1 MAEDSWNWNAPD
13 YGWGTPQEEAPAYD
27 FGGGTDWGFTD
38 TSNWDISDEGWD
50 MFQPLEEEQPWLN
63 PEFNFEEEYGIPS
76 LYDDPYTRD
85 AYGNT
90 WNMNAPSYDW
100 GNVMDE
106 DWQPDWQNQFSTPSL
121 RDYLGEEVNYG
132 DDPYDVSIG
141 SGMDQYYGDEYGD
154 AWRSPWAVGDDPLAG
169 FDFDAEGNL
178 APAQGIGSLFP
189 EFGGTSP
196 EDQSLMDIMNAY
208 GINPSQ
214 ATTQIQPSAEGGSGI
229 RNFLASMF
237 GLGPAGPNAA
247 GVTGRRRPQSP
258 FAGGL
263 GVTPEWLKRIGDR
276 IGLGGRSGLQDAY
289 VTGYPEGTGQGIF
302 GQGGLFG
309 GGGGDGLFGGGGDG
323 GFNLGNLVLP
333 GILGMAAYKAA
344 KEEDLGVPLS
354 PSVTMDPLGRY
365 QLARELGEATA
376 DDRGIF
382 GLGKAPASLDFTTMG
397 TPEAAE
403 PYPVAPIQTPFPDN
417 PYYEE
422 GFPPGFT
429 YQPVLGGE

>member
-1 MAEDSWNWNAPD
+1 MGSRPR
-13 YGWGTPQEEAPAYD
+13 
-27 FGGGTDWGFTD
+27 
-38 TSNWDISDEGWD
+38 
-50 MFQPLEEEQPWLN
+50 L
-63 PEFNFEEEYGIPS
+63 
-76 LYDDPYTRD
+76 
-85 AYGNT
+85 
-90 WNMNAPSYDW
+90 
-100 GNVMDE
+100 V
-106 DWQPDWQNQFSTPSL
+106 STGPSL
-121 RDYLGEEVNYG
+121 RELLGEEVEYG
-132 DDPYDVSIG
+132 ISPDDPMYEYYLGQGMADDPYGIG
-141 SGMDQYYGDEYGD
+141 SGIDQYYGDEYGD
-154 AWRSPWAVGDDPLAG
+154 AWRSPWAQGDDPLGG
-169 FDFDAEGNL
+169 FNFDAEGNIT
-178 APAQGIGSLFP
+178 AP
-189 EFGGTSP
+189 EFNWFPSEGIETLINTGTAP
-196 EDQSLMDIMNAY
+196 
-208 GINPSQ
+208 
-214 ATTQIQPSAEGGSGI
+214 AEGG
-229 RNFLASMF
+229 RDRPVLNALASMF

-247 GVTGRRRPQSP
+247 GVTGRRRPHSP
-258 FAGGL
+258 FSGGMS
-263 GVTPEWLKRIGDR
+263 VTPEWLKRIGDR

-302 GQGGLFG
+302 G
-309 GGGGDGLFGGGGDG
+309 GGGDGGLFGGGGDG

-397 TPEAAE
+397 TPEVAE

>member
-1 MAEDSWNWNAPD
+1 MAEEYKLNWDIPD
-13 YGWGTPQEEAPAYD
+13 YGFNPQEEAPVFD
-27 FGGGTDWGFTD
+27 FGADVDWGLTD
-38 TSNWDISDEGWD
+38 TSNWGMLDDSWD
-50 MFQPLEEEQPWLN
+50 MFQPLEEDIDWGN
-63 PEFNFEEEYGIPS
+63 FDFEEEYGIPS
-76 LYDDPYTRD
+76 LTWENPDTWGDYAINMEEPSWND
-85 AYGNT
+85 YGNILDEG
-90 WNMNAPSYDW
+90 WSDW
-100 GNVMDE
+100 AVDQ
-106 DWQPDWQNQFSTPSL
+106 DWSLPGPSL
-121 RDYLGEEVNYG
+121 REMLGEEVEYG
-132 DDPYDVSIG
+132 YDPYNIG

-154 AWRSPWAVGDDPLAG
+154 AWRSPWAQGDDPLAG
-169 FDFDAEGNL
+169 FNFDAEGNIT
-178 APAQGIGSLFP
+178 APQFNWFPSEDASGIETLVGP
-189 EFGGTSP
+189 E
-196 EDQSLMDIMNAY
+196 EEA
-208 GINPSQ
+208 
-214 ATTQIQPSAEGGSGI
+214 ATEGGRG
-229 RNFLASMF
+229 RPVLDALAGMF

-258 FAGGL
+258 FAGGMS
-263 GVTPEWLKRIGDR
+263 VTPEWLKRIGDK

-302 GQGGLFG
+302 S
-309 GGGGDGLFGGGGDG
+309 GGDGLGSLFGGDGDG

-397 TPEAAE
+397 TPGAAE

>member
-1 MAEDSWNWNAPD
+1 MAEEYKLNWDIPD
-13 YGWGTPQEEAPAYD
+13 YGFNPQEEAPAFD
-27 FGGGTDWGFTD
+27 FGADVDWGLTD
-38 TSNWDISDEGWD
+38 TSNWGMLDDSWD

-63 PEFNFEEEYGIPS
+63 PDFNFEEEWGAPS
-76 LYDDPYTRD
+76 LYDDPYTTD

-90 WNMNAPSYDW
+90 WNMEAPSWNDYGNILDEGWGIDQDW
-100 GNVMDE
+100 SLPG
-106 DWQPDWQNQFSTPSL
+106 PSL
-121 RDYLGEEVNYG
+121 RELLGEEVNYASG
-132 DDPYDVSIG
+132 LDPNDPMYEHDLGLLSQYGIG
-141 SGMDQYYGDEYGD
+141 SGMDQYYGDQYGD
-154 AWRSPWAVGDDPLAG
+154 AWRSPWAIGDDPLAG
-169 FDFDAEGNL
+169 FNFDAEGNIT
-178 APAQGIGSLFP
+178 AP
-189 EFGGTSP
+189 EFSWFPSGEESGIETLVGP
-196 EDQSLMDIMNAY
+196 EEEA
-208 GINPSQ
+208 
-214 ATTQIQPSAEGGSGI
+214 ATEGGRNRPVLDALAGI
-229 RNFLASMF
+229 F

-247 GVTGRRRPQSP
+247 GVTGRRRPHSP
-258 FAGGL
+258 FSGGMS
-263 GVTPEWLKRIGDR
+263 VTPEWMKRIGDR

-302 GQGGLFG
+302 S
-309 GGGGDGLFGGGGDG
+309 GGDGLGSLFGGGGDG

-403 PYPVAPIQTPFPDN
+403 SYPVAPIQTPFPDN

>member
-1 MAEDSWNWNAPD
+1 MIA
-13 YGWGTPQEEAPAYD
+13 G
-27 FGGGTDWGFTD
+27 
-38 TSNWDISDEGWD
+38 IC
-50 MFQPLEEEQPWLN
+50 FQPLEEDIDWGN
-63 PEFNFEEEYGIPS
+63 FDFEEEYGIPS
-76 LYDDPYTRD
+76 LTWENPDTWGDYAINMEEPSWND
-85 AYGNT
+85 YGNILDEG
-90 WNMNAPSYDW
+90 WSDW
-100 GNVMDE
+100 AVDQ
-106 DWQPDWQNQFSTPSL
+106 DWSLPGPSL
-121 RDYLGEEVNYG
+121 REMLGEEVEYG
-132 DDPYDVSIG
+132 YDPYNIG

-154 AWRSPWAVGDDPLAG
+154 AWRSPWAQGDDPLAG
-169 FDFDAEGNL
+169 FNFDAEGNIT
-178 APAQGIGSLFP
+178 APQFNWFPSEDASGIETLVGP
-189 EFGGTSP
+189 E
-196 EDQSLMDIMNAY
+196 EEA
-208 GINPSQ
+208 
-214 ATTQIQPSAEGGSGI
+214 ATEGGRG
-229 RNFLASMF
+229 RPVLDALAGMF

-258 FAGGL
+258 FAGGMS
-263 GVTPEWLKRIGDR
+263 VTPEWMKRIGDK

-302 GQGGLFG
+302 S
-309 GGGGDGLFGGGGDG
+309 GGDGLGSLFGGDGDG

-403 PYPVAPIQTPFPDN
+403 PYPVAPIQTPFPGN

>member
-1 MAEDSWNWNAPD
+1 MAEEYSFNWDIPD
-13 YGWGTPQEEAPAYD
+13 YGYDWMTPEEESPFD
-27 FGGGTDWGFTD
+27 FGTDWGYD
-38 TSNWDISDEGWD
+38 MGMGDYDDYDSDIDWGNFD
-50 MFQPLEEEQPWLN
+50 
-63 PEFNFEEEYGIPS
+63 FEEEYGAPS
-76 LYDDPYTRD
+76 LTWEDPNTQYGD
-85 AYGNT
+85 YSINMEEPSWNDYGNILDEG
-90 WNMNAPSYDW
+90 WSDW
-100 GNVMDE
+100 AVDQ
-106 DWQPDWQNQFSTPSL
+106 DWSLPGPSL
-121 RDYLGEEVNYG
+121 REMLGEEVEYG
-132 DDPYDVSIG
+132 YDPYSIG

-154 AWRSPWAVGDDPLAG
+154 AWRSPWAQGDDPLAG
-169 FDFDAEGNL
+169 FNFDAEGNIT
-178 APAQGIGSLFP
+178 APQFNWFP
-189 EFGGTSP
+189 SE
-196 EDQSLMDIMNAY
+196 EA
-208 GINPSQ
+208 
-214 ATTQIQPSAEGGSGI
+214 SGI
-229 RNFLASMF
+229 ETLVGDEEGTEGRFPAIRDFFGSML

-263 GVTPEWLKRIGDR
+263 GVTPEWMKRIGDR

-289 VTGYPEGTGQGIF
+289 VTGYPEETGQGIF
-302 GQGGLFG
+302 S
-309 GGGGDGLFGGGGDG
+309 GGDGLGSLFGGDGDG